1 MVIKQQNAQD
11 QNQIVE
17 KRIIGGQDYYGL
29 PDGDYEEQSDSPAPG
44 KEHHPDQSEFHDQ
57 RGAGGESVK
66 LVRQLLHVPADPSWQ
81 RTVLVVIVHG
91 GEVTPFEIST
101 QQFHRARLK
110 VDSE

>member
-44 KEHHPDQSEFHDQ
+44 KEHHPDQSEFHAQ
-57 RGAGGESVK
+57 PGAGGETVK
-66 LVRQLLHVPADPSWQ
+66 RVRQLLHVPADPRWQ
-81 RTVLVVIVHG
+81 RTVPVVILHRAAA
-91 GEVTPFEIST
+91 TPFEIPTPPS
-101 QQFHRARLK
+101 HRPTA
-110 VDSE
+110 